1 MTIER
6 PELWWPRALGDP
18 DAPRPPG
25 GGRARRRRGRWRLRR
40 PPPAAPGCARC
51 ACAPGSP
58 ASTASGCSSRART
71 TGRPAWR
78 SPTPRPR
85 SCARDVELACDAGLD
100 LLRIHAHITRPE
112 LYDAADEAG
121 LLLWQDLPLQWGYAR
136 GHPQAGGAA
145 GDGRGRPARPPPV
158 DRDLVRPQRADGDRE
173 RPVDV
178 GRAEGAA
185 PHGRCGPP
193 PPRSCPTWNKT
204 VLDRSVKRALEKADG
219 TRPVIAHSGVLPH
232 PPQLDGTDSH
242 LYFGWYH
249 GHERDFPGF
258 LRAMP
263 RMARFVTEFGAQAV
277 PAERRVL
284 RAGALARPR
293 LGPPRPH
300 PRACSGR
307 CSTGTCRPA
316 DHATFDEWRAATQ
329 AYQAVV
335 VRRHIEALRRI
346 KYRPTGGFAQFC
358 FADGHPAVTWSVL
371 GHDRSPEGGVRRA
384 ARGVPAGDRRRR
396 PAARAGD
403 RRARPSPST
412 STW

>member
-1 MTIER
+1 MRTS
-6 PELWWPRALGDP
+6 
-18 DAPRPPG
+18 
-25 GGRARRRRGRWRLRR
+25 RG
-40 PPPAAPGCARC
+40 
-51 ACAPGSP
+51 
-58 ASTASGCSSRART
+58 
-71 TGRPAWR
+71 
-78 SPTPRPR
+78 
-85 SCARDVELACDAGLD
+85 
-100 LLRIHAHITRPE
+100 PE

-136 GHPQAGGAA
+136 GIRKQAVQQATAAVDLLGHHPSIAIWCGHNEPMAIDSDPTRRGDPKALRRLAVKAA
-145 GDGRGRPARPPPV
+145 
-158 DRDLVRPQRADGDRE
+158 
-173 RPVDV
+173 
-178 GRAEGAA
+178 AA
-185 PHGRCGPP
+185 QEL
-193 PPRSCPTWNKT
+193 PTWNKT

-277 PAERRVL
+277 TDDAPSSASRS
-284 RAGALARPR
+284 AGRT
-293 LGPPRPH
+293 
-300 PRACSGR
+300 
-307 CSTGTCRPA
+307 STGSASARTHALQRPLFDRHVPPT
-316 DHATFDEWRAATQ
+316 DHPTFDEWRAATQ

-371 GHDRSPEGGVRRA
+371 GHDRAPEGGVRRA
-384 ARGVPAGDRRRR
+384 ARGLPAGDRRRR
-396 PAARAGD
+396 PAAGAGD
-403 RRARPSPST
+403 RRPGPGPRRARGERPAHPGRRRPGHRRLDWHGGSRTLAVARRHPRRRVPAGRHGADRRARRARPDGARAPTATTTASRWT
-412 STW
+412 TGTTATITR